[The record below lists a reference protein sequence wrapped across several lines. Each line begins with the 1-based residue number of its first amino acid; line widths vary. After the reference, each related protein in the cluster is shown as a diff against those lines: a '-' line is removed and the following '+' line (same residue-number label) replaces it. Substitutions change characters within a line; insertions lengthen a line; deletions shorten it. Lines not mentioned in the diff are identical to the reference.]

1 METLRIC
8 IAAFNASDL
17 TKCAPVGLSLDAW
30 ATILGMSTLAI
41 LGMLLRGFRFGF
53 LGFVGLI
60 SKALARV
67 RSFIFGSNDYREMC
81 RTILPLMEENGRI
94 FEAFGPKSSAADE
107 YTRFDQS
114 LWVARRVG
122 IVENNRQIANI
133 ILKAKNVIPEA
144 DEFLFDQW
152 LSHIDAFESH
162 VADER
167 VDYRNHQFPR
177 AVVEL
182 IHRHA

>member
-1 METLRIC
+1 
-8 IAAFNASDL
+8 
-17 TKCAPVGLSLDAW
+17 
-30 ATILGMSTLAI
+30 MSTLAI

-122 IVENNRQIANI
+122 
-133 ILKAKNVIPEA
+133 
-144 DEFLFDQW
+144 
-152 LSHIDAFESH
+152 
-162 VADER
+162 
-167 VDYRNHQFPR
+167 
-177 AVVEL
+177 
-182 IHRHA
+182 